1 MVLSSFQG
9 GTFHFCLARTVEDI
23 LRQTLRQSEEDW
35 RFLRQSSEGRRIREF
50 VTWISEFDDLSV
62 VIG

>member
-1 MVLSSFQG
+1 
-9 GTFHFCLARTVEDI
+9 LARTVEDI